1 MKNLPYILLLSLFSH
16 TLLWGQD
23 DDFLKFRP
31 LELVDTLHHLP
42 PLEERNDF
50 YEDDRLLVS
59 KTNGAD
65 GVSLFLKKDKYWEE
79 YEVAYYSSLYTF
91 LDTTFL
97 SSNNQFLMIQLKHS
111 YRMHNDVEF
120 LIIDLKAV
128 EITSIEKYVS
138 GTGLQADSLDNLIEY
153 FSESDSKISFDGFC
167 LTISTISFS
176 NTEISNPVNGDIIS
190 KSTEFGYSIYD
201 GEYHYINGN
210 FVKVKTYINQH
221 TFTNTAY
228 DLGEKTYL
236 TPECEFYFECDCCSE
251 HLLFTSDS
259 TFVVVAPCTQDVSVS
274 QGKYEV
280 IDNALHLHFSG
291 IWQERYM
298 VSDEPNKPTEY
309 AYRTNTIPPHT
320 AIFTPEI
327 CKNTTLFTEQ
337 NNPNHKLLRSQ
348 ETLEQHLEYL
358 RKVGLWK

>member
-1 MKNLPYILLLSLFSH
+1 MKTLPYILLLTLFSH

-23 DDFLKFRP
+23 DEFLKFHP
-31 LELVDTLHHLP
+31 LELVDTLHNLP
-42 PLEERNDF
+42 PIDERNDF
-50 YEDDRLLVS
+50 YEDDRLLV
-59 KTNGAD
+59 TNIEETEIL
-65 GVSLFLKKDKYWEE
+65 SLFLKRNNYWEN
-79 YEVAYYSSLYTF
+79 YDAWLYQE
-91 LDTTFL
+91 LHSVIDTIFL
-97 SSNNQFLMIQLKHS
+97 SSNKQFLIIQHHYT
-111 YRMHNDVEF
+111 YRMHDYTE
-120 LIIDLKAV
+120 LIIIDLNQKA
-128 EITSIEKYVS
+128 IIDIETQYRGS
-138 GTGLQADSLDNLIEY
+138 NEEYDSLGIQTQSIFEFN
-153 FSESDSKISFDGFC
+153 SKISFDGIS
-167 LTISTISFS
+167 LYISTDTYNIIEVYDF
-176 NTEISNPVNGDIIS
+176 NGEQRIITRDTILGYNPC
-190 KSTEFGYSIYD
+190 D

-236 TPECEFYFECDCCSE
+236 TPECAFYFECDCCSE

-259 TFVVVAPCTQDVSVS
+259 TFVVVAPCTQDISVS

-291 IWQERYM
+291 IWQERYI

-320 AIFTPEI
+320 AIFTPEM

-337 NNPNHKLLRSQ
+337 TKPQSQ
-348 ETLEQHLEYL
+348 TLALTRNTRRTFGVFE
-358 RKVGLWK
+358 KSGVN

>member
-1 MKNLPYILLLSLFSH
+1 MKNLPYILLLTLFSH
-16 TLLWGQD
+16 TLVWGQD
-23 DDFLKFRP
+23 DDFLKFRS
-31 LELVDTLHHLP
+31 LELDTLHQIP
-42 PLEERNDF
+42 PSNEREDF
-50 YEDDRLLVS
+50 FEDDRLLVTHFVNKGEVYIFFKRKKFFEAHFFMTYFINS
-59 KTNGAD
+59 QFDSVYLSPNKQFLLIKHSHFVRANSATN
-65 GVSLFLKKDKYWEE
+65 SLSIIDINRRHISTIEE
-79 YEVAYYSSLYTF
+79 NYHVGEWSNRDDDTDYIDSYYSE
-91 LDTTFL
+91 
-97 SSNNQFLMIQLKHS
+97 SNS
-111 YRMHNDVEF
+111 
-120 LIIDLKAV
+120 
-128 EITSIEKYVS
+128 EI
-138 GTGLQADSLDNLIEY
+138 N
-153 FSESDSKISFDGFC
+153 FDGFQ
-167 LTISTISFS
+167 LTIKSEVFTVEEVYLSDTTISS
-176 NTEISNPVNGDIIS
+176 DTLKNYNP
-190 KSTEFGYSIYD
+190 YD

-236 TPECEFYFECDCCSE
+236 TPECAFYFECDCCSE

-274 QGKYEV
+274 YGRYEV

-298 VSDEPNKPTEY
+298 VSDEPNKPSEY

-337 NNPNHKLLRSQ
+337 SNPNHKLLRSQ
-348 ETLEQHLEYL
+348 ETLEEHLEYL
-358 RKVGLWK
+358 KKVGLWK

>member
-1 MKNLPYILLLSLFSH
+1 MKNLPYILLLTLFSH
-16 TLLWGQD
+16 TLLWGQGTI
-23 DDFLKFRP
+23 KFEP
-31 LELVDTLHHLP
+31 LQLVDTLHQLP
-42 PLEERNDF
+42 SIDERNDF

-97 SSNNQFLMIQLKHS
+97 SSNKQFLMIQLKHS

-120 LIIDLKAV
+120 LIIDLNAV

-153 FSESDSKISFDGFC
+153 FSESDSKISFDGFL
-167 LTISTISFS
+167 LTIRTEVFTVDEISSGDSTIFS
-176 NTEISNPVNGDIIS
+176 ETLI
-190 KSTEFGYSIYD
+190 GYDVRD

-236 TPECEFYFECDCCSE
+236 TPECAFYFECDCCSE

-274 QGKYEV
+274 YGRYEV

-291 IWQERYM
+291 IWQERYI
-298 VSDEPNKPTEY
+298 VSDDQESGTAY
-309 AYRTNTIPPHT
+309 AYRANTIPPHT
-320 AIFTPEI
+320 AILPPKYAKAPLCLQSKATLITNF
-327 CKNTTLFTEQ
+327 CAHKNHLKNTW
-337 NNPNHKLLRSQ
+337 SI
-348 ETLEQHLEYL
+348 
-358 RKVGLWK
+358 